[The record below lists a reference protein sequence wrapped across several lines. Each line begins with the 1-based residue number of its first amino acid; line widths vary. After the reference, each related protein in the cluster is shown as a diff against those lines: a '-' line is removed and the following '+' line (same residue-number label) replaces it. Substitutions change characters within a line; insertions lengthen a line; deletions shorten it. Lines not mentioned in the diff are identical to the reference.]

1 MKFSI
6 RPAEECQYDVVGLG
20 QNSVDHLCLVGEYP
34 ALGTKTDAEGYHLL
48 PGGQVATAALAAHR
62 LGLRA
67 CYVGAT
73 GDDAFGHRACSVL
86 EEDGVA
92 TAIKVVAGAQTQF
105 AMIIVDRHGER
116 TIVEHYDPAT
126 VVTAGDLDE
135 DLLRSCAVLHLDIT
149 DVPAAIQAARW
160 AHDAGAL
167 VSLDIDRLLPG
178 AEELLGCVDLL
189 VASEGLPRQLGSPDP
204 RLALFTL
211 RKYCPEGLVCITM
224 GERGCV
230 AVDGQSEALWIPAF
244 DVEVVDST
252 GCGDVF
258 RGALIHAVLQ
268 RWPVERVLRFAAA
281 GAALQAGTLG
291 AQGGVPRLEEV
302 IAFLHRDPPVRD
314 GGIE

>member
-6 RPAEECQYDVVGLG
+6 RPSEQCKYDVIGLG
-20 QNSVDHLCLVGEYP
+20 QNSVDHLCLVKDYP
-34 ALGTKTDAEGYHLL
+34 PVGSKTDAEGYHLM
-48 PGGQVATAALAAHR
+48 PGGQVATAVLAAFR
-62 LGLRA
+62 LGRRA
-67 CYVGAT
+67 CYMGAT
-73 GDDAFGHRACSVL
+73 GDDAFGRQALTVL
-86 EEDGVA
+86 EQDGVA
-92 TAIKVVAGAQTQF
+92 TAIKVVPGGQTQF
-105 AMIIVDRHGER
+105 AMIIVDRRGER

-126 VVTAGDLDE
+126 VVKIQDLDR
-135 DLLRSCAVLHLDIT
+135 DLLRSCRVLHLDIT

-160 AHDAGAL
+160 AREAGAL

-178 AEELLGCVDLL
+178 AEELLANVDLL

-211 RKYCPEGLVCITM
+211 RKYCPHGLVCITM

-268 RWPVERVLRFAAA
+268 RWPVDRVLRFAAA
-281 GAALQAGTLG
+281 GAALQAGFLG
-291 AQGGVPRLEEV
+291 AQGGVPRLAEV
-302 IAFLHRDPPVRD
+302 EVFLDGDPPVR
-314 GGIE
+314 GEMI